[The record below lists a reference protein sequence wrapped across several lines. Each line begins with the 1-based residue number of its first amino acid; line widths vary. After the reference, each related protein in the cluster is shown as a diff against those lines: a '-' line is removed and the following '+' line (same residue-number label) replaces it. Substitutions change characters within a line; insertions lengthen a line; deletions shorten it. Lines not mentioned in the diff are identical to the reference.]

1 MALFGNRSTT
11 AAPLDGVD
19 VILSD
24 LDGVIY
30 RGPHAVDHAVDALN
44 DYAARGI
51 RLGYITNNASRT
63 DIAVAE
69 QLAGFGLNTQP
80 NDVVTSPQA
89 AVHLLKSHVPAGA
102 LVLVIGG
109 EGIVHELEKAGFRAT
124 RSADDQPDA
133 VLQGFAPEVGWQ
145 HLAEA
150 SFALTREIPW
160 IATNQD
166 WTIPVARGIAPG
178 NGTLVSAV
186 HTAVQ
191 KLPIVAGK
199 PETPLFEAAV
209 ERFGAQHPIMLG
221 DRLDTDIKGAVRSK
235 MKSALVLT
243 GIDGPKQ
250 LIAAGPDER
259 PDYIIGDLRDLDA
272 PYPEVEVK
280 KQPEHV
286 EAKVEGERVVLDG
299 IDLQV
304 RSRGK
309 DKLNLLRAATAAIWN
324 SDKLIYALR
333 VPEYLTKDWSKW

>member
-44 DYAARGI
+44 GYAARGI